1 MDAIINFFKSIG
13 DVITSCIDLL
23 WSFIQD
29 LIQIILLLAK
39 FLGQIPGFISWLPEP
54 IPFLLLSMFTIV
66 VVYKIAGR
74 EG

>member
-13 DVITSCIDLL
+13 EVITSCFDLL
-23 WSFIQD
+23 WTFIND
-29 LIQIILLLAK
+29 LIQIIMMLAK
-39 FLGQIPGFISWLPEP
+39 FLGQIPSFISWMPDPLPT
-54 IPFLLLSMFTIV
+54 ILFSVFTVV

>member
-13 DVITSCIDLL
+13 DTIYSCIELV

-29 LIQIILLLAK
+29 IIQIIMMLSK
-39 FLGQIPGFISWLPEP
+39 FLREIPGFLSWLPDP
-54 IPFLLLSMFTIV
+54 LPFLVFSVITIAV
-66 VVYKIAGR
+66 IYKIAGR

>member
-1 MDAIINFFKSIG
+1 MDAIINFFSSIG
-13 DVITSCIDLL
+13 EVITSIFSLV

-29 LIQIILLLAK
+29 LVQIILMLSK
-39 FLGQIPGFISWLPEP
+39 FLYEIFGFTSWLPDP
-54 IPFLLLSMFTIV
+54 LPFLLRSIFIIA

>member
-1 MDAIINFFKSIG
+1 MDAIINFFSSIG
-13 DVITSCIDLL
+13 EVITSIFSLV

-29 LIQIILLLAK
+29 LVQIILMLSK
-39 FLGQIPGFISWLPEP
+39 FLVEIPGFIAWLPDP
-54 IPFLLLSMFTIV
+54 LPFLLLSIFTIA